1 MQIIVDVLRVIE
13 RENKVKPTHILYKA
27 NLSHK
32 LLKEYLNTLLQKG
45 FIEVVV
51 EKNRTY
57 YRITDK
63 GINFLNE
70 FRKMEKLAQMF
81 GLPV

>member
-1 MQIIVDVLRVIE
+1 
-13 RENKVKPTHILYKA
+13 
-27 NLSHK
+27 
-32 LLKEYLNTLLQKG
+32 LKEYLNTLLQKG